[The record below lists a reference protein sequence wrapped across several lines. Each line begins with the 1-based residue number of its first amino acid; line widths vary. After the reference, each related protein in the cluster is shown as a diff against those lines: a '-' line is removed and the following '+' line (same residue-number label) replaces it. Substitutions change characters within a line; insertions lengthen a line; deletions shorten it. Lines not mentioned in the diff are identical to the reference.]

1 MNREAKM
8 KLSTHIVLIFLI
20 LSGGRQALAQAR
32 NEISFSAGVGS
43 LQIIPDGG
51 ATPVYSFSY
60 RRNITRHF
68 SIEGSLDIFYY
79 KFLTGPLNK
88 QSVYKDDYLGA
99 EAAVVYY
106 FRPNREIG
114 RLLPF
119 VAAGIGKTSTD
130 FTEIQAHPYYRFG
143 AGFSYNLTEK
153 WGLRFELRD
162 EIVKSLYIHDSPTGN
177 LPSARLGIVRR
188 F

>member
-1 MNREAKM
+1 M
-8 KLSTHIVLIFLI
+8 KLSTQIVLFL
-20 LSGGRQALAQAR
+20 LLLTGSRQVWAQDR
-32 NEISFSAGVGS
+32 NEIAFSLGAGS
-43 LQIIPDGG
+43 LQVNPDGG

-60 RRNITRHF
+60 QRHITRHF
-68 SIEGSLDIFYY
+68 SAEGALDIFYY
-79 KFLTGPLNK
+79 KFRTGPVDN

-99 EAAVVYY
+99 EAALVYY
-106 FRPNREIG
+106 FLPNRETR

-130 FTEIQAHPYYRFG
+130 FTEIPAHAYYRVG
-143 AGFSYNLTEK
+143 AGVSYNLTEK

-162 EIVKSLYIHDSPTGN
+162 EIVEKLYIHNNPTGN
-177 LPSARLGIVRR
+177 LPSIRLGIVRR